1 MKMRH
6 ELSEYLSLSSE
17 LKLYVMKCAPFCDA
31 HLEQHQVADDFYT
44 ETDIR
49 ALSAFEAHGGDVQA
63 RFQIPPKLLNTMVLF
78 PNPKGLTG
86 A

>member
-17 LKLYVMKCAPFCDA
+17 LKLYVTKCAPFCDA
-31 HLEQHQVADDFYT
+31 HLEQHQVADDLYPKTDGRPFST
-44 ETDIR
+44 FET
-49 ALSAFEAHGGDVQA
+49 HGGDVQT
-63 RFQIPPKLLNTMVLF
+63 RFQIPPILFNAVVLR
-78 PNPKGLTG
+78 PNPDRLTG

>member
-17 LKLYVMKCAPFCDA
+17 LKLYVMKCAAFCNA
-31 HLEQHQVADDFYT
+31 HLEQYQVTEDFYT

-49 ALSAFEAHGGDVQA
+49 PFSAFETHGGD
-63 RFQIPPKLLNTMVLF
+63 P
-78 PNPKGLTG
+78 
-86 A
+86 